1 MQYNV
6 HALDGKQQVVALTLE
21 AASEAIAR
29 EMAANRGLSVFS
41 VEQRGAKRL
50 SVRMTRKSAFK
61 PVLFSIELL
70 SLLDAGLNL
79 VEAMQ
84 TLAEKEAAGER
95 LDVLSGMLAA
105 INRGEP
111 FSKAVASFPQHFS
124 PLYVATIKASE
135 RTGNVKEALSRY
147 IAYQEEFDRVRK
159 KVVSASI
166 YPVILMLVGVLVLG
180 FLMFYVVPRFASVY
194 EDMSGTLP
202 FFSQLVLGFGSFVG
216 KHGFFLFSAF
226 ILAFGSAAYALSRA
240 PVRARIM
247 QRLWRIPAV
256 GERMKTYQLARFY
269 RTIGML
275 LRGGMPLPRALD
287 MGAELLHPLLRDRLV
302 IANASIREGRGV
314 SASLEAQGLVTPVA
328 LRMLAV
334 GEKSGNMGDML
345 EQVAAFHD
353 EELAR
358 WTLWLTRLLEPL
370 LLLLVALAVGAIVV
384 LMYMPIFELAG
395 GLPGPQPTPP
405 RPA

>member
-1 MQYNV
+1 MQFNV

-41 VEQRGAKRL
+41 VEQNGGRRL
-50 SVRMTRKSAFK
+50 AIRLRRAAAFK

-111 FSKAVASFPQHFS
+111 FSKAVAAFPQHFS

-159 KVVSASI
+159 KVISASI

-226 ILAFGSAAYALSRA
+226 ILVFGSAAYALSRA
-240 PVRARIM
+240 SVRSGIM
-247 QRLWRIPAV
+247 QRVWRMPTV
-256 GERMKTYQLARFY
+256 GERMKVYQLARLY
-269 RTIGML
+269 RTAGML
-275 LRGGMPLPRALD
+275 MRAGIPAVKALEMVEDLLAAHLRPHLRQARTLIEEGHPMSAAL
-287 MGAELLHPLLRDRLV
+287 GA
-302 IANASIREGRGV
+302 A
-314 SASLEAQGLVTPVA
+314 GLATPVA
-328 LRMLAV
+328 GRMMLVGERSGDMGHMLGQIARFHDDEVARFVDWFTRAFEPVLMAVLGVAV
-334 GEKSGNMGDML
+334 GG
-345 EQVAAFHD
+345 V
-353 EELAR
+353 
-358 WTLWLTRLLEPL
+358 
-370 LLLLVALAVGAIVV
+370 VV

-395 GLPGPQPTPP
+395 NIK
-405 RPA
+405 